1 MSIQKIVQKQKQK
14 QPRGAGV
21 VSVCPGC
28 VCVCVWFG
36 MILESFRSFS
46 SFGDRQG
53 VEVWYRTVSFQQ
65 VAGRIRGGT
74 GKVSKVGGICTLT
87 EEWVHKKKRG
97 SHRPCLPSVSVV
109 ILGTRSEHKA
119 GTGKRPEVL

>member
-1 MSIQKIVQKQKQK
+1 MSVREYPKNRAEAEAEAAAR
-14 QPRGAGV
+14 RGGGER
-21 VSVCPGC
+21 VSW

-65 VAGRIRGGT
+65 VAGRIRGER
-74 GKVSKVGGICTLT
+74 GKSQKWAVGPPEHRMVIFGDFLSPGPPRQVSNLM
-87 EEWVHKKKRG
+87 
-97 SHRPCLPSVSVV
+97 L
-109 ILGTRSEHKA
+109 L
-119 GTGKRPEVL
+119 L

>member
-1 MSIQKIVQKQKQK
+1 VSIQKIVQKQKQK

-21 VSVCPGC
+21 VSVCPG
-28 VCVCVWFG
+28 CVCVWFG

-65 VAGRIRGGT
+65 VAGRIRGER
-74 GKVSKVGGICTLT
+74 GKSQKWAVGPPEHRMVIFGDFLSPGPPRQVSNLM
-87 EEWVHKKKRG
+87 
-97 SHRPCLPSVSVV
+97 L
-109 ILGTRSEHKA
+109 L
-119 GTGKRPEVL
+119 L